1 MKHRFLTPVSAR
13 QSQQGFT
20 LIELLIS
27 VVILSIIGAIAMP
40 MYQSY
45 VQTGE
50 EGVLLSN
57 MATIEVFQEDF
68 RLRTGDYAVNLADK
82 AAIEAAIG
90 WEPRDSAE
98 YLYSIAAGDG
108 SIYRLTGVDP
118 NGNTRCIEY
127 PAGTPCP

>member
-1 MKHRFLTPVSAR
+1 
-13 QSQQGFT
+13 
-20 LIELLIS
+20 
-27 VVILSIIGAIAMP
+27 MP
-40 MYQSY
+40 MYQNY
-45 VQTGE
+45 VQTSE
-50 EGVLLSN
+50 AGVLLSN

-90 WEPRDSAE
+90 WEPRDGAE

-108 SIYRLTGVDP
+108 SIYRLTGIDP

>member
-1 MKHRFLTPVSAR
+1 MKHRSMTPVSAR
-13 QSQQGFT
+13 PSQRGFT

-98 YLYSIAAGDG
+98 YTYSIAAGDG
-108 SIYRLTGVDP
+108 SIYRLTGTDP